1 LECARNKNF
10 AVPNIEKS
18 DFFRGDYLD
27 AAKKDHIPEGLGKQ
41 GFNLFRRFLKKMD
54 EVLFFLR
61 DLSIPFSNNL
71 AEQDLR
77 MEKVKQ
83 KISGC
88 FRTFSGGLI
97 SCRVR
102 SYISTARKQ
111 GWNILDSLAEA
122 IRESPRMVH
131 S

>member
-1 LECARNKNF
+1 
-10 AVPNIEKS
+10 
-18 DFFRGDYLD
+18 
-27 AAKKDHIPEGLGKQ
+27 
-41 GFNLFRRFLKKMD
+41 MD
-54 EVLFFLR
+54 EVLYFVR

-88 FRTFSGGLI
+88 FRTFSGGVI

-111 GWNILDSLAEA
+111 GWGIIDSLTEA
-122 IRESPRMVH
+122 IRGSPRVLQ